1 MSWSVLS
8 TTTAEATPAQARA
21 SIKVHWEA
29 QGTCKVT
36 QLQGD
41 VSLLHDNGPFR
52 SKRFKFVVDD
62 VRVDGVATTT
72 GPAVC
77 TILLPDGKWEILQPS
92 IKRTQHG
99 NHVAFVIHMSFD
111 GHNSHNNGLHSIRLL
126 IPMPS
131 ASSDEMARLFFAAI
145 LYANQEHLGC

>member
-1 MSWSVLS
+1 M
-8 TTTAEATPAQARA
+8 
-21 SIKVHWEA
+21 
-29 QGTCKVT
+29 T

-52 SKRFKFVVDD
+52 RKRFKFVVDA

-72 GPAVC
+72 GPLLC

-92 IKRTQHG
+92 IKFTQHG
-99 NHVAFVIHMSFD
+99 NHVAYVIHMSFD
-111 GHNSHNNGLHSIRLL
+111 VHNSHNNGLHSIRLL
-126 IPMPS
+126 IPMPN

-145 LYANQEHLGC
+145 LYANQEHLGG